1 MRLRH
6 PQDLGAGLLF
16 LVFGVGG
23 WLTSGDLQVGD
34 AATMGPGYIP
44 RLLALGLMLV
54 GAVTSFRAF
63 AAEGPAV
70 ERFGVRPLILV
81 TLSVL
86 IFAVAVRT
94 LGAVVATLLIVGVGS
109 LADRESRW
117 GEIAVAALALAVL
130 AVGLFVYALG
140 VQMPVWPARP

>member
-1 MRLRH
+1 
-6 PQDLGAGLLF
+6 
-16 LVFGVGG
+16 
-23 WLTSGDLQVGD
+23 
-34 AATMGPGYIP
+34 
-44 RLLALGLMLV
+44 MLV

-70 ERFGVRPLILV
+70 ERFGARPLILV

-109 LADRESRW
+109 LADRKIRRW